1 MRWWSDRGLHVPIRS
16 PFDLNI
22 ALYKRFSV
30 LCDRKQIAS
39 DPPFV
44 GSLTKYRKDS
54 LLNSNNSQGRH
65 RAVVV
70 AARSTVVAT
79 AAMSVAVAFA
89 GTAFAD
95 DVQPG
100 LSTTTPQQPGLSTT
114 SPTPAPTTED
124 TYLPGYTPLYDYS
137 GETRTVDDYNAGR
150 QQPSYDSAPVTY
162 QSAPAPSQSQ
172 EPSDESENSAP
183 APQPEP
189 EPVPT
194 VKRTKIVPIETP
206 PTTVLV
212 GADPVPYDPAI
223 VDPTFA
229 RQLSNTF
236 QAMQA
241 DGGNLLVDNGLA
253 DAPRADRIAA
263 GTAAGAVTGA
273 LVGLGAG
280 LVPGAAIT
288 AGGAAIGAGLGV
300 AATPILTPAIIW
312 AGPLGYVFV
321 PGAAALAGAGV
332 GAAISAPIVATTTII
347 GAVTGGLLGGG
358 AAGGEAT
365 IIEEP
370 APAPAPSIEA
380 APTGPSA
387 DQLPVIPAPLTTEP
401 GPDLLAQA
409 NNAVQ
414 SAAPVIEQAVSDAGT
429 WVEPART
436 AVEGF
441 TSTVLEQPAVA
452 DAAAAAGPALQQAGD
467 AITGALEGLAV
478 ARV

>member
-1 MRWWSDRGLHVPIRS
+1 M
-16 PFDLNI
+16 
-22 ALYKRFSV
+22 
-30 LCDRKQIAS
+30 
-39 DPPFV
+39 
-44 GSLTKYRKDS
+44 
-54 LLNSNNSQGRH
+54 NSNNSQGRH

-114 SPTPAPTTED
+114 SPTPAPAAED
-124 TYLPGYTPLYDYS
+124 AYLPGYTPLYDYS
-137 GETRTVDDYNAGR
+137 GETRTVEDYNAGR
-150 QQPSYDSAPVTY
+150 QQPSYDTAPVTY
-162 QSAPAPSQSQ
+162 QSAPAPSPTPES
-172 EPSDESENSAP
+172 SDESENITP
-183 APQPEP
+183 PPRPEP

-194 VKRTKIVPIETP
+194 VKRTTIVPIETP
-206 PTTVLV
+206 ENTVLV

-236 QAMQA
+236 QAIQA

-263 GTAAGAVTGA
+263 GTAAGTLTGA

-280 LVPGAAIT
+280 LVPGTAITLGSAAI
-288 AGGAAIGAGLGV
+288 AAGLGV
-300 AATPILTPAIIW
+300 AAIPLLTPAVV
-312 AGPLGYVFV
+312 AVGPGLFVFV

-347 GAVTGGLLGGG
+347 GAVTGGVLGGA

-380 APTGPSA
+380 APPGPSA

-409 NNAVQ
+409 NNAVEN
-414 SAAPVIEQAVSDAGT
+414 AAPVIEQAVSDAGT